1 MVVGDIEADSG
12 RAIVP
17 ESPGPQRAEP
27 KLVWNDLLSE
37 VDSLEVIVV
46 EDSAL
51 KWLRSIGC
59 RWDMPLVASCSAF
72 FL

>member
-17 ESPGPQRAEP
+17 ESPGPQRVEP

-51 KWLRSIGC
+51 KHRMQVGH
-59 RWDMPLVASCSAF
+59 ATGG
-72 FL
+72 